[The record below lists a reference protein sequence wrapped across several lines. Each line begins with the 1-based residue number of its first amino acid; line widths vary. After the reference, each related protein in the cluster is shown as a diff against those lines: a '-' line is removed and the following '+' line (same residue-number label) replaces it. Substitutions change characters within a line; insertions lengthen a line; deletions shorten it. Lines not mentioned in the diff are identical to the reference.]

1 LQKLAAE
8 VTAAGRNLAE
18 LDIVYRTH
26 TYDLR
31 PDAVSTSERQPFV
44 GHAAELAADIRQ
56 YAALGVTHL
65 VVDFMRGSGGLDE
78 ILRRMEAFATQVWPR
93 V

>member
-1 LQKLAAE
+1 

-31 PDAVSTSERQPFV
+31 PDAAASASGRQPFV